1 MSGKRHKIAIIGAG
15 VAGNVAAYYLNKH
28 HDIKLFEANNY
39 IGGHVN
45 TINVCDEIGDL
56 AIDTGF
62 IVFNNKTYP
71 NFLSLLSEIDQ
82 EHQDSVMS
90 FSVSNK
96 LKNIEYNGSSL
107 NGIFTQRSNIFSL
120 SFLEMIKDI
129 LRFNKNKL
137 NDRQL
142 SDSLTVG
149 DFLNEYAY
157 SVQFSE
163 DYLLP
168 MASSIWSAEQK
179 EILKMPINFLLNF
192 FNNHGLLQI
201 KDRPQW
207 MVVSGGS
214 REYIKKLSFS
224 YKEKIVLN
232 AKIESINRYKDF
244 VTLKENNKTP
254 ENFDYVFIAT
264 HSDQALKML
273 NDPTDC
279 EREVL
284 SAIKYQ
290 DNEATLHTD
299 STLMPA
305 SKRAWAAWNYR
316 VDGNENKRVNV
327 TYSMNILQNLTSKT
341 EYFVT
346 LNNSQS
352 INPKNVI
359 RTFNYSHPIFS
370 NQTIKAQARHKEIN
384 SGYRTFYCGAYWRNG
399 FHEDGVV
406 SAKNSITHF
415 KDQLI
420 G

>member
-120 SFLEMIKDI
+120 SFLKMIKDI

-137 NDRQL
+137 NDKFRNAKSEDERNLIKIESQKL
-142 SDSLTVG
+142 
-149 DFLNEYAY
+149 
-157 SVQFSE
+157 E

-327 TYSMNILQNLTSKT
+327 TYSMNILQNLTSKNRFLGNT
-341 EYFVT
+341 
-346 LNNSQS
+346 
-352 INPKNVI
+352 
-359 RTFNYSHPIFS
+359 
-370 NQTIKAQARHKEIN
+370 
-384 SGYRTFYCGAYWRNG
+384 
-399 FHEDGVV
+399 
-406 SAKNSITHF
+406 
-415 KDQLI
+415 
-420 G
+420 

>member
-1 MSGKRHKIAIIGAG
+1 
-15 VAGNVAAYYLNKH
+15 
-28 HDIKLFEANNY
+28 
-39 IGGHVN
+39 
-45 TINVCDEIGDL
+45 
-56 AIDTGF
+56 
-62 IVFNNKTYP
+62 
-71 NFLSLLSEIDQ
+71 
-82 EHQDSVMS
+82 
-90 FSVSNK
+90 
-96 LKNIEYNGSSL
+96 
-107 NGIFTQRSNIFSL
+107 
-120 SFLEMIKDI
+120 MIKDI

-305 SKRAWAAWNYR
+305 SKRAWAAWNYHLQDTGAGAGP
-316 VDGNENKRVNV
+316 VAV
-327 TYSMNILQNLTSKT
+327 TYNMNILQGFDCDQQ
-341 EYFVT
+341 YCVT
-346 LNNSQS
+346 LNNSGAIDPHQ
-352 INPKNVI
+352 VI
-359 RTFNYSHPIFS
+359 ARMHYQHPVYTPES
-370 NQTIKAQARHKEIN
+370 VAAQGRQAEIN
-384 SGYRTFYCGAYWRNG
+384 GPMRTYYCGAYWRYG

-406 SAKNSITHF
+406 SALDALEHF
-415 KDQLI
+415 ECSQGDRER
-420 G
+420 